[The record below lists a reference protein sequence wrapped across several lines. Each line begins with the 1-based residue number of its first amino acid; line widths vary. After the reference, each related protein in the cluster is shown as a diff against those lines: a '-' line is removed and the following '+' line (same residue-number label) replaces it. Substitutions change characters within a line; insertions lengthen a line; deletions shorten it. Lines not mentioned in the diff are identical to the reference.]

1 MSDPTEY
8 GNTRIVP
15 VESEP
20 TRKDYV
26 RMYLD
31 TLDTDITQ
39 RDSITNL
46 ASPDGQ
52 RDEAVLGL
60 NKLLMAAEERI
71 TRLERER
78 EWLARHANYEPSVKR
93 WRAYSDAFTQD
104 RLQAAREATDE

>member
-1 MSDPTEY
+1 
-8 GNTRIVP
+8 
-15 VESEP
+15 
-20 TRKDYV
+20 
-26 RMYLD
+26 MYLD

-78 EWLARHANYEPSVKR
+78 EWLARELS
-93 WRAYSDAFTQD
+93 AYSIAIEGLGLSEAQWLD
-104 RLQAAREATDE
+104 RAAREATDE